1 MLTLSYQGYKAADL
15 WQCNATLVSKY
26 HLPSRNTKRIM
37 VIVAWLLLGSYLVT
51 CVRGLFIWSTGP
63 NIWPLDLSISVWY
76 RYASS
81 ICLPFRAIEHWRIFW
96 LITFWT
102 LKVISILLDQW
113 QSYILFY
120 YLNNLLYQTMKC
132 SSNILRLQHQLSVML
147 CCECNPLLIA

>member
-1 MLTLSYQGYKAADL
+1 
-15 WQCNATLVSKY
+15 
-26 HLPSRNTKRIM
+26 M
-37 VIVAWLLLGSYLVT
+37 VILAWLLLGSYLVT

-63 NIWPLDLSISVWY
+63 NIWPLDLSTSVWY

-132 SSNILRLQHQLSVML
+132 SSNIFRIQHQLSVML
-147 CCECNPLLIA
+147 CCECIIWSLIKWDIQVRTWIAISSMHIKNVFTWNKASDTQIA